1 MHKLKSLKKEARILE
16 TQKMKDLIRKF
27 NVCIERSKDN
37 QAYSDFKEGVNKG
50 LDIAKYTFEDNLE
63 KLPLSDLEEDPAEK
77 IRSLENNFNQLL
89 DGISISKKPNCSE
102 QRLDGVYTGFEK
114 SKRIFKDFI
123 TESFPLE
130 NT

>member
-1 MHKLKSLKKEARILE
+1 
-16 TQKMKDLIRKF
+16 MKDLIKKF
-27 NVCIERSKDN
+27 NVCIERNKDH

-63 KLPLSDLEEDPAEK
+63 KLSLSDLDDDPAEK
-77 IRSLENNFNQLL
+77 IRGLENNFNQLL
-89 DGISISKKPNCSE
+89 DGITLSKKPNFSE

-114 SKRIFKDFI
+114 SKKIFKEFI
-123 TESFPLE
+123 NESFPLE

>member
-1 MHKLKSLKKEARILE
+1 M
-16 TQKMKDLIRKF
+16 MDLIRKF
-27 NVCIERSKDN
+27 NIFIERNKDN

-63 KLPLSDLEEDPAEK
+63 KLSLSYSDEDPAEK
-77 IRSLENNFNQLL
+77 IRGMEDNFNQLL
-89 DGISISKKPNCSE
+89 DGIDLSKKPNCSE
-102 QRLDGVYTGFEK
+102 QRLDGVHTGFEK
-114 SKRIFKDFI
+114 SKKIFKEFI

>member
-1 MHKLKSLKKEARILE
+1 MNS
-16 TQKMKDLIRKF
+16 LIRKF
-27 NVCIERSKDN
+27 NTYIESNKDN

-50 LDIAKYTFEDNLE
+50 LDIAKYTFEENLE
-63 KLPLSDLEEDPAEK
+63 KLSLSGSDDDPAEK
-77 IRSLENNFNQLL
+77 IRGLENNFNQLL
-89 DGISISKKPNCSE
+89 DGIALSKKPNCSE

-114 SKRIFKDFI
+114 SKKIFKEFI

>member
-1 MHKLKSLKKEARILE
+1 
-16 TQKMKDLIRKF
+16 MKDLIRKF
-27 NVCIERSKDN
+27 NVCIERNKDH

-63 KLPLSDLEEDPAEK
+63 KLSPSDLDDDPAEK
-77 IRSLENNFNQLL
+77 IRGLENNFNQLL
-89 DGISISKKPNCSE
+89 DGITLSKKPNFSE

-114 SKRIFKDFI
+114 SKKIFREFI
-123 TESFPLE
+123 TESFLLE

>member
-1 MHKLKSLKKEARILE
+1 MRILD
-16 TQKMKDLIRKF
+16 TQNMKDLIRKF
-27 NVCIERSKDN
+27 NACIEKNKDH

-63 KLPLSDLEEDPAEK
+63 KLSLSELDEGPAEK
-77 IRSLENNFNQLL
+77 IKGLENNFNQLL
-89 DGISISKKPNCSE
+89 DGITLSKKPNFSE

-114 SKRIFKDFI
+114 SKKIFKEFI
-123 TESFPLE
+123 TDSFPME

>member
-1 MHKLKSLKKEARILE
+1 
-16 TQKMKDLIRKF
+16 MKDLIRKF
-27 NVCIERSKDN
+27 NVCIERNKDY

-50 LDIAKYTFEDNLE
+50 MDIAKYTFEDNLE
-63 KLPLSDLEEDPAEK
+63 KLSLSDMDNDPVEK
-77 IRSLENNFNQLL
+77 IRGLENNFNKLL
-89 DGISISKKPNCSE
+89 DGITLSKKPNISE

-114 SKRIFKDFI
+114 SKKIFKEFI

>member
-1 MHKLKSLKKEARILE
+1 
-16 TQKMKDLIRKF
+16 MKDLIRKF
-27 NVCIERSKDN
+27 NIYIERNKDN

-63 KLPLSDLEEDPAEK
+63 NFSLSDLDEDPAEK
-77 IRSLENNFNQLL
+77 IRGLENNFNQLL
-89 DGISISKKPNCSE
+89 DGIYLSKKPNCSE
-102 QRLDGVYTGFEK
+102 QRLDGVHTGFER
-114 SKRIFKDFI
+114 SKKIFKELI